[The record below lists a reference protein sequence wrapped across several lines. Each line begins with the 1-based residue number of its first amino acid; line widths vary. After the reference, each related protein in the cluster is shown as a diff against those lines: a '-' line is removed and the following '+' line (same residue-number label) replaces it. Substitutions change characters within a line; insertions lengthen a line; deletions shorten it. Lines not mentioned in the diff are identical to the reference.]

1 VVPDSQS
8 VLLLHGAKQPY
19 EVAEG
24 YAVPKAET
32 EHELLVKVQVIGLNP
47 IDWKAP

>member
-1 VVPDSQS
+1 VPETQT
-8 VLLLHGAKQPY
+8 VLLLHGAKQQY
-19 EVAEG
+19 QLAEG
-24 YAVPKAET
+24 LAVPEAET